1 MQRYFAK
8 DKIDNKIILEESDLR
23 HIKTVMRMQDND
35 EIEVVF
41 DNKLYLCCIENVKL
55 NLQISVKKELKKDTK
70 NQEITLII
78 PILKE
83 QKMDYILQKSTE
95 LGVTKII
102 PVTTERTLVKLDEKG
117 FLKKLERWNK
127 ICKEASEQSKRL
139 DIPLIQ
145 NMVKLNDLKCMDGVS
160 IVCST
165 ITSNSIKTS
174 FQNKPLCDKI
184 NIVIGPEGGLSKKEE
199 EFLNNIGFESVSLG
213 KRILRVETAPLMVLS
228 ILNYINME
236 W

>member
-8 DKIDNKIILEESDLR
+8 DKIENKIILEESDLR

-145 NMVKLNDLKCMDGVS
+145 NMVKLNDLKSMDGVS

-236 W
+236 

>member
-8 DKIDNKIILEESDLR
+8 DKIDNKIILQESDLR

-55 NLQISVKKELKKDTK
+55 NLQISVKKELKNDKK

-145 NMVKLNDLKCMDGVS
+145 NMVKLNELKSMDGVS

-236 W
+236 

>member
-236 W
+236 

>member
-8 DKIDNKIILEESDLR
+8 DKIENKIILEESDLR

-236 W
+236 

>member
-8 DKIDNKIILEESDLR
+8 DKIENKIILEESDLR

-83 QKMDYILQKSTE
+83 QKIDYILQKSTE

-236 W
+236 